1 MLAML
6 GLGGAELMLL
16 MLAALLVLL
25 PVYGVLLFA
34 TMAAFRRPPP
44 AAATRSGAPAKL
56 WRSSQDSWFAGVCGG
71 LAEYL
76 GWNAGQL
83 RFVWVL
89 ATIFTAFT
97 GVVFYVVLWFLMPLA
112 PPPAPAFE
120 SPPMQP
126 WKKGT

>member
-16 MLAALLVLL
+16 ALLVLL
-25 PVYGVLLFA
+25 PVTGVLLFA
-34 TMAAFRRPPP
+34 IVAAFRRPPP
-44 AAATRSGAPAKL
+44 AATTRSGTPAKL

-76 GWNAGQL
+76 GWSAGQL

-126 WKKGT
+126 WKKET